1 MQITEK
7 GRYCA
12 YCGIFLFLRLTVE
25 NLPLTSNLF
34 TRFIVSNI
42 LNSVKKSKNE
52 NCCTEMDY
60 QINQS
65 VVSDRIIRQQYDR
78 GEKRKRNIMKI
89 KIEIDEGLP
98 EDEVLIRCRGLTEQI
113 SDVQKAVSEVINTS
127 QKFVFYRGNTE
138 YYLTLDE
145 ILFFETD
152 SDGINAH
159 TRDNIYQTKYK
170 LYELEELLPGSFMR
184 ISKSAIVNTNHI
196 YSISRNLTASSVVAF
211 ADTHKQVYVSRYYY
225 KPLINKLE
233 EKRLHQ

>member
-1 MQITEK
+1 
-7 GRYCA
+7 
-12 YCGIFLFLRLTVE
+12 
-25 NLPLTSNLF
+25 
-34 TRFIVSNI
+34 
-42 LNSVKKSKNE
+42 
-52 NCCTEMDY
+52 
-60 QINQS
+60 
-65 VVSDRIIRQQYDR
+65 
-78 GEKRKRNIMKI
+78 MKI

-184 ISKSAIVNTNHI
+184 ISKSAIVNT
-196 YSISRNLTASSVVAF
+196 SVVAF